1 MARSNSYYTLVA
13 SLPAMPRHFEV
24 DRVPIAQPRLEKRM
38 EMLRPEDADVVEQL
52 LAFLLW
58 DRQPWDRT
66 DEEVVAHY
74 DEIMST
80 TRNRLARHIVAF
92 QMEIRTIFSG
102 LRRRRRGL
110 PPPLWAGHWV
120 DHIRKNWE
128 HPEFK
133 LGWQHP
139 WIAEIDPLLGTTDCL
154 RVERIKLNVA
164 WNHWTRLAEQYYFS
178 FEAVLLYLAR
188 WEIINRWTSQNAV
201 LGRQRFEQLVTES
214 LNEYAN
220 LYE

>member
-13 SLPAMPRHFEV
+13 SLPAMPRYFEV
-24 DRVPIAQPRLEKRM
+24 ERVPIAQPRLEKRLQ
-38 EMLRPEDADVVEQL
+38 MLKSQDAEVVEQL
-52 LAFLLW
+52 RAFLLW

-66 DEEVVAHY
+66 DEEVVSHY
-74 DEIMST
+74 DELMST

-92 QMEIRTIFSG
+92 QMDIRTIISG

-110 PPPLWAGHWV
+110 PPPPGVGQWT

-128 HPEFK
+128 DPQFG
-133 LGWQHP
+133 LRWQHP
-139 WIAEIDPLLGTTDCL
+139 WIAEVDQLLDTTDCL
-154 RVERIKLNVA
+154 RVERIKLGVT
-164 WNHWTRLAEQYYFS
+164 WNHLTRLAERYFFS
-178 FEAVLLYLAR
+178 FEVVLLYLAR
-188 WEIINRWTSQNAV
+188 WEIIRRWTSRDAV

-214 LNEYAN
+214 LDEYAN

>member
-1 MARSNSYYTLVA
+1 MVPSNSYYFLVA
-13 SLPAMPRHFEV
+13 SLPAMPRYFEV
-24 DRVPIAQPRLEKRM
+24 DRLPITQPRLDKRL
-38 EMLRPEDADVVEQL
+38 EMLQPGDAEVVEKL
-52 LAFLLW
+52 REFLLW

-66 DEEVVAHY
+66 DEEVISHY
-74 DEIMST
+74 DKLMSAT
-80 TRNRLARHIVAF
+80 ANRLARHIVAF
-92 QMEIRTIFSG
+92 QMDVRTIMSG

-110 PPPLWAGHWV
+110 PPPPGVGQWV

-133 LGWQHP
+133 LRWEHP
-139 WIAEIDPLLGTTDCL
+139 WIAEMAPLLDTTDSL
-154 RVERIKLNVA
+154 RVERIKLRVT
-164 WNHWTRLAEQYYFS
+164 WNHWAKLAEQYFFS

-188 WEIINRWTSQNAV
+188 WEIIKRWTSRDAT

-214 LNEYAN
+214 LDEYAN